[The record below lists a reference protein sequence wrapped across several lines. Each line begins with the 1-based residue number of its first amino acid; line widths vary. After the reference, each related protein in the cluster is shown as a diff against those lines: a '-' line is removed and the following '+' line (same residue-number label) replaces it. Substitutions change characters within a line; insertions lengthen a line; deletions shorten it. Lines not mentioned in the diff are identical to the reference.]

1 VVLGV
6 VGVVIWII
14 TYFARAGLHVILSQV
29 IYNGVVYILSA
40 IIGAAVALLIFLA
53 VLLKT

>member
-1 VVLGV
+1 